1 MKIKMKTRM
10 KTRMK
15 KAITFMLTMFI
26 LTAALPVNIQAKS
39 VTTPVSQ
46 LPEKSDVGQI
56 TVTVNSENGTRKYT
70 IFGQHKN
77 PWKKTKYLDMHGCA
91 VSSLTAVLSAYSK
104 KYRNYTPVQV
114 KNIVEKK
121 ALGTAAWKRN
131 YSKPVLRQMPIS
143 MYGIS
148 KVLNYAGIK
157 TKYVRTFTNKKAE
170 KQILKHLKT
179 GNAVV
184 IEANNRTQINGRFS
198 ARTTRRWALGKHT
211 MVLLGLTDD
220 GRVIVA
226 DSAQRTWSKKKQRIK
241 YTTVKEIVKYL
252 IPCKSSARTYYF
264 SSTAASGG
272 YVLVN
277 TK

>member
-1 MKIKMKTRM
+1 
-10 KTRMK
+10 
-15 KAITFMLTMFI
+15 ML
-26 LTAALPVNIQAKS
+26 N
-39 VTTPVSQ
+39 
-46 LPEKSDVGQI
+46 EKSSFSATDKHADGI
-56 TVTVNSENGTRKYT
+56 ILLGKCPSELISPLQNHY
-70 IFGQHKN
+70 H
-77 PWKKTKYLDMHGCA
+77 
-91 VSSLTAVLSAYSK
+91 
-104 KYRNYTPVQV
+104 
-114 KNIVEKK
+114 NIV
-121 ALGTAAWKRN
+121 GIDRN
-131 YSKPVLRQMPIS
+131 PTDFAYD
-143 MYGIS
+143 
-148 KVLNYAGIK
+148 
-157 TKYVRTFTNKKAE
+157 E
-170 KQILKHLKT
+170 
-179 GNAVV
+179 V
-184 IEANNRTQINGRFS
+184 IEANNRTQINGRLS

>member
-1 MKIKMKTRM
+1 MSFS
-10 KTRMK
+10 
-15 KAITFMLTMFI
+15 KAARNLFI
-26 LTAALPVNIQAKS
+26 
-39 VTTPVSQ
+39 SQ
-46 LPEKSDVGQI
+46 PS
-56 TVTVNSENGTRKYT
+56 
-70 IFGQHKN
+70 
-77 PWKKTKYLDMHGCA
+77 
-91 VSSLTAVLSAYSK
+91 LSAA
-104 KYRNYTPVQV
+104 V
-114 KNIVEKK
+114 
-121 ALGTAAWKRN
+121 
-131 YSKPVLRQMPIS
+131 
-143 MYGIS
+143 
-148 KVLNYAGIK
+148 
-157 TKYVRTFTNKKAE
+157 KKAE

>member
-1 MKIKMKTRM
+1 MKIKM

-26 LTAALPVNIQAKS
+26 LTAALPVNIQAKA

-131 YSKPVLRQMPIS
+131 YSKPVL
-143 MYGIS
+143 
-148 KVLNYAGIK
+148 
-157 TKYVRTFTNKKAE
+157 

>member
-1 MKIKMKTRM
+1 MKIKMKI
-10 KTRMK
+10 RMK
-15 KAITFMLTMFI
+15 KTITFMLTMFI

-131 YSKPVLRQMPIS
+131 YSKPVLRQMP
-143 MYGIS
+143 
-148 KVLNYAGIK
+148 
-157 TKYVRTFTNKKAE
+157 
-170 KQILKHLKT
+170 
-179 GNAVV
+179 
-184 IEANNRTQINGRFS
+184 
-198 ARTTRRWALGKHT
+198 RTTRRWALGKHT